1 MPIHTKKAA
10 VRNREVSIN
19 NQIASIFVNN
29 NGAVSINQDAVPK
42 YESKT
47 ATTSLAISG
56 TYRIP
61 LVSASSGV
69 QGLNTSANLVY
80 DTNTNTLQVQNLTTI
95 YSPQCSV
102 VPTQPTQL
110 VNKAYLD
117 QYVGDYKQQ
126 WIYDDWLTGDV
137 SGSLNWRFSKGG
149 VDVAGLQSLYFKV
162 IPSEPGHPGIVRIE
176 RPAGDAFT
184 NIRINNNIRF
194 TSNMIKCV
202 RFMVRPFAL
211 NLNDIS
217 GIETTFIQMY
227 LGNFTTLGPLNND
240 YSNSAHWNFRSN
252 VVFGIND
259 EINWTCHVKNR
270 DNSKAESP
278 YKGTLA
284 NKWVLFEIELN
295 NQKPSFYITVMG
307 ETNRTLVYEEL
318 TETINSSVF
327 IEPYIVNARISNN
340 KTKSPQSFYGPSLDI
355 DYVDILYN
363 KL

>member
-10 VRNREVSIN
+10 IRNREVSIN

-29 NGAVSINQDAVPK
+29 NGAVSINQSAIPT

-61 LVSASSGV
+61 LVSSTSGL

-80 DTNTNTLQVQNLTTI
+80 DTNTNTLTVPNLSTT
-95 YSPQCSV
+95 YLPQCSQ

-137 SGSLNWRFSKGG
+137 SGSLNWYTAIDTNATISIL
-149 VDVAGLQSLYFKV
+149 A
-162 IPSEPGHPGIVRIE
+162 SETGHPGIVRLSKYMTTQFLE
-176 RPAGDAFT
+176 LYLSQ
-184 NIRINNNIRF
+184 NISF
-194 TSNMIKCV
+194 TSKTIKCV
-202 RFMVRPFAL
+202 RFLVRPFA
-211 NLNDIS
+211 NLSTNIS
-217 GIETTFIQMY
+217 TTKMFLY
-227 LGNFTTLGPLNND
+227 LGPTRQSTSIDFTNCAYWHFTSYDSLFSVYNP
-240 YSNSAHWNFRSN
+240 
-252 VVFGIND
+252 
-259 EINWTCHVKNR
+259 INWSCCVNMI
-270 DNSKAESP
+270 KANENDTPNPQAS
-278 YKGTLA
+278 YNAGTLA

-295 NQKPSFYITVMG
+295 NQKPSFYITVIG
-307 ETNRTLVYEEL
+307 ETSRIRVYEEL
-318 TETINSSVF
+318 TQTIDSSVSIQPRIF
-327 IEPYIVNARISNN
+327 VARNDNLDTGDNA
-340 KTKSPQSFYGPSLDI
+340 FLDI